1 MIEQKKNGYLA
12 KVFDTIDLANGISWV
27 VHNSQYSELAL
38 NARKKVIQEF
48 DSKKTGLI
56 NKKIYGTIFF
66 T

>member
-1 MIEQKKNGYLA
+1 MVEKKKNGYLA

-56 NKKIYGTIFF
+56 
-66 T
+66 